1 MLKKGKKGG
10 ATGKDLCD
18 WWDYENNHRL
28 KKWLQYFALEEFLN
42 ISFPILLN
50 VFTAFVWNQ
59 K

>member
-10 ATGKDLCD
+10 ATDKDLCD

-42 ISFPILLN
+42 VSFPILLN
-50 VFTAFVWNQ
+50 VFTALVWN
-59 K
+59 